1 MATGSGAARAAPS
14 GSAELSGALEGTWEG
29 RYDAKKGT
37 VGVPPGVKDKT
48 WVTDDGKSVIGPGTI
63 SITVTSA
70 GEVTGKGKGALGDST
85 LTGKAEGT
93 TVRTSLLPDDPTT
106 PQAMTGVMVA
116 MLKDGVLRGEIR
128 VAGPNAT
135 VVRESPI
142 ELKRK

>member
-106 PQAMTGVMVA
+106 PQAMTGAMVA